1 MKNSLFPSVREAV
14 LVIVIT
20 AFFLILTAV
29 CIGLRPEHFLMAGVF
44 LVLFFAGQT
53 TRKLAVALL
62 PFFIFGISYD
72 WMRVYPNYQVNPIDV
87 KGLYE
92 AEKSLFG
99 LSVDG
104 AVLIPCEYFALNH
117 CPVADFFAGIFY
129 LCWVPVPIAF
139 GLWLYLK
146 GDRKV
151 YLRFAMVFLLVNLI
165 GFAGYYIHP
174 AAPPWYAMNYGF
186 EPILDTPG
194 NVAGLGRFDEL
205 LGCSIFNSIYGRNAN
220 VFAAVPS
227 LHAAYMVVALA
238 YAVMDRSKK
247 WLIALFAVIMVGIWW
262 TAVYSGHHYLIDVM
276 LGISCALLGI
286 FVFEKGLMK
295 WGAFGTLHETDFTL
309 QPQTFGTGTHVTHHQ
324 RTYQRNECN
333 DGAPQ
338 IALQHQVIEDAEQC
352 HELAVTVEYG
362 VVERTE
368 SRTHFTHAC
377 HTSVHHVKQPGNKK
391 EKHR

>member
-1 MKNSLFPSVREAV
+1 MMGNKLFPSVKEAV

-20 AFFLILTAV
+20 AFFLILTAA

-44 LVLFFAGQT
+44 LALFFAGNT

-87 KGLYE
+87 RGLYE

-99 LSVDG
+99 VSVNG
-104 AVLIPCEYFALNH
+104 MTLIPCEYFALNH
-117 CPVADFFAGIFY
+117 CPAADFFAGVFY

-205 LGCSIFNSIYGRNAN
+205 LGCSVFNSIYGRNAN

-227 LHAAYMVVALA
+227 LHAAYMVVALV
-238 YAVMDRSKK
+238 YAIIGRSKK
-247 WLIALFAVIMVGIWW
+247 WLAAVFAVIMVGIWW
-262 TAVYSGHHYLIDVM
+262 TAVYSGHHYLIDVL
-276 LGISCALLGI
+276 LGISCPLLGI
-286 FVFEKGLMK
+286 LVFEKGLMK
-295 WGAFGTLHETDFTL
+295 WGAFKRF
-309 QPQTFGTGTHVTHHQ
+309 F
-324 RTYQRNECN
+324 
-333 DGAPQ
+333 
-338 IALQHQVIEDAEQC
+338 
-352 HELAVTVEYG
+352 
-362 VVERTE
+362 ERY
-368 SRTHFTHAC
+368 SKYIC
-377 HTSVHHVKQPGNKK
+377 
-391 EKHR
+391 

>member
-1 MKNSLFPSVREAV
+1 MMKAAFLPSAKEAV
-14 LVIVIT
+14 PVIVI
-20 AFFLILTAV
+20 AALFLVLTAV
-29 CIGLRPEHFLMAGVF
+29 CIGLRPEHFLMVGLF
-44 LVLFFAGQT
+44 LVLFFAGKS

-62 PFFIFGISYD
+62 PFIVFGISYD
-72 WMRVYPNYQVNPIDV
+72 WMRVYPNYEVNPIDV
-87 KGLYE
+87 QGLYE

-99 LSVDG
+99 ISCGDAL
-104 AVLIPCEYFALNH
+104 LIPCEYFAQH
-117 CPVADFFAGIFY
+117 HGAVADFFAGIFY

-146 GDRKV
+146 GERRL

-186 EPILDTPG
+186 EPLLDTPG

-205 LGCSIFNSIYGRNAN
+205 LGCSIFHSIYGRNAN

-238 YAVMDRSKK
+238 YAVMGRCKK

-276 LGISCALLGI
+276 LGIGCALLGVV
-286 FVFEKGLMK
+286 VFEQGLMR
-295 WGAFGTLHETDFTL
+295 WGAFRRF
-309 QPQTFGTGTHVTHHQ
+309 F
-324 RTYQRNECN
+324 
-333 DGAPQ
+333 
-338 IALQHQVIEDAEQC
+338 
-352 HELAVTVEYG
+352 
-362 VVERTE
+362 ERY
-368 SRTHFTHAC
+368 AGY
-377 HTSVHHVKQPGNKK
+377 VGN
-391 EKHR
+391 

>member
-44 LVLFFAGQT
+44 LVL
-53 TRKLAVALL
+53 
-62 PFFIFGISYD
+62 
-72 WMRVYPNYQVNPIDV
+72 
-87 KGLYE
+87 
-92 AEKSLFG
+92 
-99 LSVDG
+99 
-104 AVLIPCEYFALNH
+104 
-117 CPVADFFAGIFY
+117 FFAGIFY

-295 WGAFGTLHETDFTL
+295 WGAFGRF
-309 QPQTFGTGTHVTHHQ
+309 F
-324 RTYQRNECN
+324 
-333 DGAPQ
+333 
-338 IALQHQVIEDAEQC
+338 
-352 HELAVTVEYG
+352 
-362 VVERTE
+362 ERY
-368 SRTHFTHAC
+368 SRYI
-377 HTSVHHVKQPGNKK
+377 K
-391 EKHR
+391 